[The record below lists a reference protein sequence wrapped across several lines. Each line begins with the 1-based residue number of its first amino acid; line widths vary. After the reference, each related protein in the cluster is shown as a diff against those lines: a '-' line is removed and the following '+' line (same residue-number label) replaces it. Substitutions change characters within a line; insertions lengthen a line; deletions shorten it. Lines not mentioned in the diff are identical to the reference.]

1 MKYAIMALLIAV
13 GLLNLAPVVG
23 VVSVARL
30 QAMYG
35 VTVDQGDL
43 GILMRHR
50 ALLFGLLGALIIASA
65 FYPALRAA
73 AIIAGFV
80 SMLGFIAIALPAPAF
95 GPAVRNLIV
104 ADAIG
109 AGLLIVA
116 VALMAFSRSG

>member
-23 VVSVARL
+23 VVSVTRL

-35 VTVDQGDL
+35 VTIDQDDL

-50 ALLFGLLGALIIASA
+50 ALLFGLLGALIVASA

-95 GPAVRNLIV
+95 GPAIRNLIV

-109 AGLLIVA
+109 AGLLV
-116 VALMAFSRSG
+116 VVVGLMAFSRSG

>member
-1 MKYAIMALLIAV
+1 MKYAIMAILVVV

-35 VTVDQGDL
+35 VTIDQGDL

-65 FYPALRAA
+65 FWPALRAA

-95 GPAVRNLIV
+95 GPAIRNLIV

-109 AGLLIVA
+109 AGLLV
-116 VALMAFSRSG
+116 VVVGLMAFSHSG